1 MNTSVLMFIYGNELR
16 VALGNF
22 CNPPKG
28 KKKKLP
34 TNVIYFIYI
43 LERS

>member
-1 MNTSVLMFIYGNELR
+1 MNTSVLMFIYGNELC
-16 VALGNF
+16 VALGKF

-28 KKKKLP
+28 KKKLP
-34 TNVIYFIYI
+34 INVVYFIYI